1 MKHNK
6 NLLHLAFLLLV
17 ALPYQSWAQG
27 RSIPK
32 GSEARAKEEATKVLD
47 DILPAGQKYRYPL
60 LDGLNISVDIF
71 DPIMRIAAFDHCS
84 YEAQTMLS
92 LHNRYLPMASFG
104 FGEARDKSNNGNDFG
119 TDQKQEFLFE
129 SKKGL
134 FGKVG
139 MAYNLNY
146 NDKNKADTY
155 LVMMRYGVAWNKA
168 DITNL
173 YYADDVWGALG
184 PISLTDQEYTTHWIE
199 LGGMIKV
206 QVWQH
211 ISMGWDLYWKIKL
224 AQTGTKLGEPYYV
237 PGLGANDSSLGF
249 SFRVFYDIF

>member
-1 MKHNK
+1 MVD
-6 NLLHLAFLLLV
+6 LHHRFFPLV
-17 ALPYQSWAQG
+17 
-27 RSIPK
+27 
-32 GSEARAKEEATKVLD
+32 
-47 DILPAGQKYRYPL
+47 
-60 LDGLNISVDIF
+60 
-71 DPIMRIAAFDHCS
+71 
-84 YEAQTMLS
+84 S
-92 LHNRYLPMASFG
+92 LGMGYAD
-104 FGEARDKSNNGNDFG
+104 ETSNNGNDYG
-119 TDQKQEFLFE
+119 TTQKQELRFKSSMAPF
-129 SKKGL
+129 
-134 FGKVG
+134 FKVG